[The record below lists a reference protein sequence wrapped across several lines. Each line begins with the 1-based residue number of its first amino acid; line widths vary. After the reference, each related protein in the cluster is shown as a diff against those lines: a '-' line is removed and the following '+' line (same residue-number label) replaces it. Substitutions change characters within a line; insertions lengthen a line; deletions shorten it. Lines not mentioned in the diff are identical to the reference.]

1 MSSPAQAAASAANAL
16 LSTGPRTDAGKA
28 RSSRNAVKHGL
39 TSKQLVIAPGQE
51 DEFADFHE
59 SLFTQ
64 LAPEGA
70 LEMGLFNMLVHAAW
84 NLQRFRTLEAQLMTN
99 GLESLL
105 DEPTAKAL
113 DRLQRYASS
122 NQRAYYAALKELRTV
137 QNQSPHPRHS
147 GGPRRFHSRTGLYSR
162 IVKTNPPVRC
172 PGPCRRM
179 AGHRRLYQCAHSR
192 PDAKRTRQPSYRPAP
207 GGRLTGGSALLMLC
221 C

>member
-51 DEFADFHE
+51 DEFAEFHD

-70 LEMGLFNMLVHAAW
+70 LEMGLFNMLIHAAW

-99 GLESLL
+99 GLDSLL
-105 DEPTAKAL
+105 DETTAKAL

-137 QNQSPHPRHS
+137 Q
-147 GGPRRFHSRTGLYSR
+147 
-162 IVKTNPPVRC
+162 TN
-172 PGPCRRM
+172 
-179 AGHRRLYQCAHSR
+179 RLTLATLEDRDDPIPELVSI
-192 PDAKRTRQPSYRPAP
+192 AELSKRTQQYDARVDAAEWREMKAYINAPIPGRMQNEPAGRPTAVRQGVA
-207 GGRLTGGSALLMLC
+207 
-221 C
+221 

>member
-51 DEFADFHE
+51 DEFAEFHD

-99 GLESLL
+99 GLDSLL
-105 DEPTAKAL
+105 DETTAKAL

-122 NQRAYYAALKELRTV
+122 NQRAYYAALKELRAV
-137 QNQSPHPRHS
+137 Q
-147 GGPRRFHSRTGLYSR
+147 
-162 IVKTNPPVRC
+162 TN
-172 PGPCRRM
+172 
-179 AGHRRLYQCAHSR
+179 RLTHATLEDRDDPIPELVSI
-192 PDAKRTRQPSYRPAP
+192 AELSKRTREYDAGVDAAEWRGMRDYINAPIPGRMQNEPAVRP
-207 GGRLTGGSALLMLC
+207 TALRQEVA
-221 C
+221 